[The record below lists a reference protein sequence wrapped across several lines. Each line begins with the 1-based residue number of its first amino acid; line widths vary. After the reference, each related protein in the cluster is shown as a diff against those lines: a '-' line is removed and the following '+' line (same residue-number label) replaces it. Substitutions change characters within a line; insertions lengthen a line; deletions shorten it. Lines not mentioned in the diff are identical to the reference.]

1 MENTEK
7 TMAPAPVQLPKFNIS
22 SIKNKER
29 RRALFRKMKVEE
41 RKVVALSHIIAH
53 LDYWFVI
60 LLTDCTRNLTF
71 SHILCKIKLQ
81 VFQIRNPYAAHR
93 LVTWPCSFDLSTTS
107 VITEHQRIPTLLRWL
122 IL

>member
-41 RKVVALSHIIAH
+41 RKVVAFSHIIAH
-53 LDYWFVI
+53 LDY
-60 LLTDCTRNLTF
+60 LLVWYPLKADCMRDLTF
-71 SHILCKIKLQ
+71 FTHF
-81 VFQIRNPYAAHR
+81 V
-93 LVTWPCSFDLSTTS
+93 
-107 VITEHQRIPTLLRWL
+107 
-122 IL
+122 